1 MTDIENI
8 QAEEA
13 PIEEAAVTQQEE
25 MLPKSVVSKIVER
38 ERLKAVEKTKREF
51 MEQMASQQ
59 QQQESPQQAP
69 VMQQQQGVGLGGM
82 TQMSPDDVEK
92 LIAQHAPKALEQH
105 VKNLKA
111 QHMVES
117 FAGKMKS
124 AEMKYPGLQQELN
137 QLNYEDPRML
147 RFIELANAM
156 DNTGDIMKE
165 VIDNPEKMDTLLNL
179 SYSQPYVAQKKL
191 ASLSQSIKT
200 NQEALAQ
207 DAQARDP
214 MSSLKPST
222 NAGMDNGNMS
232 VSDFRKMLRGR

>member
-1 MTDIENI
+1 
-8 QAEEA
+8 
-13 PIEEAAVTQQEE
+13 
-25 MLPKSVVSKIVER
+25 
-38 ERLKAVEKTKREF
+38 
-51 MEQMASQQ
+51 
-59 QQQESPQQAP
+59 
-69 VMQQQQGVGLGGM
+69 
-82 TQMSPDDVEK
+82 
-92 LIAQHAPKALEQH
+92 
-105 VKNLKA
+105 
-111 QHMVES
+111 MVES
-117 FAGKMKS
+117 FAGKMQS

-200 NQEALAQ
+200 NQEAVAQ

-232 VSDFRKMLRGR
+232 VSDYRKMLRGR